1 MKKTY
6 LSLLAICLMGF
17 SYAQDSA
24 NVLFIG
30 NSYTYV
36 NNLPVLIRDLA
47 ASQGDFFE
55 STSQTPGGMTFNG
68 HASNPTTYTSINSDD
83 WDYVVLQGQSQE
95 ISFSDSQ
102 VNAQSLPHIMQITD
116 SIYANN
122 DCSDVLMYMTWG
134 RENGD
139 PQWAP
144 ISTFDLMNERL
155 RLGYM
160 RMADSVQ
167 ASISPVGSAW
177 KYVRDNNPG
186 IGLYNADGS
195 HPSLHG
201 SYLAACVFYASVYRK
216 SPLGAPFISTI
227 SQADADVLQAAAALT
242 VLDSLDQWNL
252 HNESE
257 HTQANFTYVI
267 NGTNVTFTNESLRAS
282 SYAWDFEDGQFSSD
296 ENPTISYSGDGT
308 YTVSLIAASSCD
320 LDTIE
325 FDVIIGDASIIENE
339 NLGLTYAQVSPG
351 VFEVLGTN
359 TLDLITVVDAS
370 GRFISESTGTR
381 IDLSKEPSGMY
392 LISIQLEDKIQ
403 RIRVLK

>member
-1 MKKTY
+1 
-6 LSLLAICLMGF
+6 MGF
-17 SYAQDSA
+17 SFAQDSA
-24 NVLFIG
+24 TVLFIG
-30 NSYTYV
+30 NSYTYF
-36 NNLPVLIRDLA
+36 NNMPGLVGDLA

-68 HASNPTTYTSINSDD
+68 HAGNAGLYPIINSDD

-102 VNAQSLPHIMQITD
+102 VDAQSLPYIKQIAD
-116 SIYANN
+116 SINANN
-122 DCSDVLMYMTWG
+122 DCSDILMFMTWG

-160 RMADSVQ
+160 RMADSVE

-186 IGLYNADGS
+186 INLYNPDGS

-201 SYLAACVFYASVYRK
+201 SYLAACVFYASIYRK
-216 SPLGAPFISTI
+216 TPVGAPFISTI

-252 HNESE
+252 HDESE
-257 HTQANFTYVI
+257 HTQADFTYVV

-282 SYAWDFEDGQFSSD
+282 SYTWDFEDGQTSTN
-296 ENPTISYSGDGT
+296 ENPSIWYSGIGT
-308 YTVSLIAASSCD
+308 YTVSLISESSCD
-320 LDTIE
+320 SDTIE
-325 FDVIIGDASIIENE
+325 YDVEITLVSIKENE
-339 NLGLTYAQVSPG
+339 DLGLSYTQVSPG

-359 TLDLITVVDAS
+359 TVDLITVVDAS
-370 GRFISESTGTR
+370 GRFISESTSTTV
-381 IDLSKEPSGMY
+381 DLSKEPAGMY

>member
-1 MKKTY
+1 
-6 LSLLAICLMGF
+6 
-17 SYAQDSA
+17 
-24 NVLFIG
+24 
-30 NSYTYV
+30 
-36 NNLPVLIRDLA
+36 
-47 ASQGDFFE
+47 
-55 STSQTPGGMTFNG
+55 
-68 HASNPTTYTSINSDD
+68 
-83 WDYVVLQGQSQE
+83 
-95 ISFSDSQ
+95 
-102 VNAQSLPHIMQITD
+102 
-116 SIYANN
+116 
-122 DCSDVLMYMTWG
+122 
-134 RENGD
+134 
-139 PQWAP
+139 
-144 ISTFDLMNERL
+144 
-155 RLGYM
+155 
-160 RMADSVQ
+160 
-167 ASISPVGSAW
+167 
-177 KYVRDNNPG
+177 
-186 IGLYNADGS
+186 LYNADGS

-227 SQADADVLQAAAALT
+227 SQADADVLQATAALT

-257 HTQANFTYVI
+257 HTQADFTYVI

>member
-1 MKKTY
+1 
-6 LSLLAICLMGF
+6 MGF

-30 NSYTYV
+30 NSYTYF
-36 NNLPVLIRDLA
+36 NNMPGLISDLA

-55 STSQTPGGMTFNG
+55 STSQTPGGATFNG
-68 HASNPTTYTSINSDD
+68 HASNPATYPTINSDD

-102 VNAQSLPHIMQITD
+102 VDAQSLPYITQIAD
-116 SIYANN
+116 SINANN
-122 DCSDVLMYMTWG
+122 DCSDILMYMTWG
-134 RENGD
+134 REVGD

-195 HPSLHG
+195 HPSLEG

-216 SPLGAPFISTI
+216 TPVGASFISTL

-252 HNESE
+252 HDESE
-257 HTQANFTYVI
+257 HTQADFTFVV
-267 NGTNVTFTNESLRAS
+267 NGANVTFTNESLRAS
-282 SYAWDFEDGQFSSD
+282 SYSWDFQDGQTSTN
-296 ENPTISYSGDGT
+296 ENPSIWYSGIGT
-308 YTVSLIAASSCD
+308 YNVSLISESSCD
-320 LDTIE
+320 SDTVDYDVEITQVSIE
-325 FDVIIGDASIIENE
+325 ENE
-339 NLGLTYAQVSPG
+339 DLGLSYAQVSPG
-351 VFEVLGTN
+351 VFEILGTN
-359 TLDLITVVDAS
+359 AVDLITVVDAS
-370 GRFISESTGTR
+370 GRFISESTSTTV
-381 IDLSKEPSGMY
+381 DLSKEPSGMY